1 MSMAMYEPYE
11 SESDTDEST
20 AASSDTDSTDN
31 EFDGTTRQQR
41 VDQDGRLQAMDQWRR
56 EAHVWINGPGRQPVV
71 EGPGRQ
77 ETHLGLSNTAIEFAE
92 HRPTH
97 VIMVDS
103 LDRDQRSYPLPTQF
117 KLRLPRPYRNIVRID
132 IVQIKMMC
140 GFYPF
145 SAARGNTTLQIVEGA
160 TTFTVTIPDGA
171 YTLNQLLTDLQT
183 AVAAAALTA
192 GAVGQYSVTYS
203 PVTGRITISTTNSVT
218 FSIAF
223 QTQVP
228 PEKQTAYSNWGLGWN
243 LGFGG
248 QPVNTPSAVS
258 HTATALPRLV
268 DDYIFL
274 RMNETEHMNSV
285 DHTDLEDNQVI
296 QDSTGQVSHYF
307 GKLLLNHFGCY
318 AQTFI
323 ESPKEFQP
331 VLGRLDRL
339 SFEWVDRSGNV
350 LVGPD
355 AATCDWNMTLRI
367 TEVKER
373 ATDISSLVLG
383 SNQ

>member
-1 MSMAMYEPYE
+1 MAMYEPYE

-20 AASSDTDSTDN
+20 TASSDTDSTDN

-56 EAHVWINGPGRQPVV
+56 EAHVWINGPGRQPIV

-77 ETHLGLSNTAIEFAE
+77 ETHLGISNTAIEFAE

-145 SAARGNTTLQIVEGA
+145 SAARGNTTLRLVEGA
-160 TTFTVTIPDGA
+160 NTFTVTIADGA
-171 YTLNQLLTDLQT
+171 YTLNHLLDELG
-183 AVAAAALTA
+183 VKLNSV
-192 GAVGQYSVTYS
+192 GATGQYSVTYN
-203 PVTGRITISTTNSVT
+203 PTAGRITIATTNAVS
-218 FSIAF
+218 FSLAF
-223 QTQVP
+223 QTQAP
-228 PEKQTAYSNWGLGWN
+228 ADKQDAYSNWGLGWN

-350 LVGPD
+350 LVGAD
-355 AATCDWNMTLRI
+355 AATCDWNMTLRV

>member
-11 SESDTDEST
+11 SESESDAETDSST
-20 AASSDTDSTDN
+20 SSSDTESTDN

-77 ETHLGLSNTAIEFAE
+77 ATHLGLNNTAIEFAE

-132 IVQIKMMC
+132 IVQIKLMC

-145 SAARGNTTLQIVEGA
+145 SAARGNTTLRFVEGSN
-160 TTFTVTIPDGA
+160 TFNVTIADSA
-171 YTLNQLLTDLQT
+171 YTLNQLLTEL
-183 AVAAAALTA
+183 AFAINAA
-192 GAVGQYSVTYS
+192 GATGQYSVTYN
-203 PVTGRITISTTNSVT
+203 PTAGRITIATTNAVS

-223 QTQVP
+223 QAQAPTD
-228 PEKQTAYSNWGLGWN
+228 KQDAYSNWGLGWN

-248 QPVNTPSAVS
+248 QPVDTSLATS

-285 DHTDLEDNQVI
+285 DHTDLEDNNVI

-339 SFEWVDRSGNV
+339 SFEWVDRAGNV